1 MYGSIHTLDDEGRKN
16 MSTARHTV
24 EVKRITLRA
33 GNISTNGG
41 EEREK
46 EQEEQEKKTDS
57 Q

>member
-1 MYGSIHTLDDEGRKN
+1 

-46 EQEEQEKKTDS
+46 EQEEQEEQEKKTDS